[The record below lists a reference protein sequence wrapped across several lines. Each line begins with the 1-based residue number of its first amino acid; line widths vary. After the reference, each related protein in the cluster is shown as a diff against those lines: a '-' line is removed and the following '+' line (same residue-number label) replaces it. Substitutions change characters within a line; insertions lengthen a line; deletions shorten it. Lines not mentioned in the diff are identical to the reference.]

1 MFKFYHENTQL
12 NQDIQSSMNQGEK
25 KIRRVHPFG
34 LRVLVRLKEQPSTT
48 DGGLY
53 IPETAKN
60 SMAES
65 VLAEVIEVASATDD
79 HTHEEANIS
88 GIPLGATVLIE
99 KYVGV
104 KVPWDDRTRIVESKD
119 ILGIVNEVRLS

>member
-1 MFKFYHENTQL
+1 
-12 NQDIQSSMNQGEK
+12 MNKGGEK
-25 KIRRVHPFG
+25 KIRRVHPMG
-34 LRVLVRLKEQPSTT
+34 LRVLVRLQEAPSVT

-53 IPETAKN
+53 IPDSAKN

-88 GIPLGATVLIE
+88 GIPLGATVLID

-104 KVPWDDRTRIVESKD
+104 RVPWDERTRIVESKD
-119 ILGIVNEVRLS
+119 ILGIVHEVSLS